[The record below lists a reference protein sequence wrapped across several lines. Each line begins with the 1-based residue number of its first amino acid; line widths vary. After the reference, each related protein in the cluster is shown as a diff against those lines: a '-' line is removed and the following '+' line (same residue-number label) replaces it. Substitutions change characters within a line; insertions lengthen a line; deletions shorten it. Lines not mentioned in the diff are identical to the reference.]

1 MERGGWGGREEGLE
15 VNNNRPV
22 SHLKGGE
29 ALLLVS
35 FIYALAITQII
46 LVRDLIVT
54 EQVLFLFF
62 HKRLSFA
69 FNKLKGISVKQIT
82 PNERLHV
89 CQKRIKLVIISH

>member
-1 MERGGWGGREEGLE
+1 MWRGGGKGREEGLE

-22 SHLKGGE
+22 SYLKGGE

-46 LVRDLIVT
+46 LVKDLIVT

-62 HKRLSFA
+62 S
-69 FNKLKGISVKQIT
+69 Q
-82 PNERLHV
+82 E
-89 CQKRIKLVIISH
+89 IKLCL

>member
-1 MERGGWGGREEGLE
+1 MERGGGREEGLE

-62 HKRLSFA
+62 S
-69 FNKLKGISVKQIT
+69 Q
-82 PNERLHV
+82 E
-89 CQKRIKLVIISH
+89 IKLCLKQVERD

>member
-1 MERGGWGGREEGLE
+1 MERGGGGREEGLE

-62 HKRLSFA
+62 S
-69 FNKLKGISVKQIT
+69 Q
-82 PNERLHV
+82 E
-89 CQKRIKLVIISH
+89 IKLCLKQVERD

>member
-1 MERGGWGGREEGLE
+1 MERGGGEREEGLE

-62 HKRLSFA
+62 S
-69 FNKLKGISVKQIT
+69 Q
-82 PNERLHV
+82 E
-89 CQKRIKLVIISH
+89 IKLCLKQVERD

>member
-1 MERGGWGGREEGLE
+1 MERGGGGKGRKEGLE

-46 LVRDLIVT
+46 LVKDLIVT

-62 HKRLSFA
+62 S
-69 FNKLKGISVKQIT
+69 Q
-82 PNERLHV
+82 E
-89 CQKRIKLVIISH
+89 IKLCL

>member
-1 MERGGWGGREEGLE
+1 MWRGGGGKGREEGLE
-15 VNNNRPV
+15 VNNNTPV

-46 LVRDLIVT
+46 LVKDLIVT

-62 HKRLSFA
+62 S
-69 FNKLKGISVKQIT
+69 Q
-82 PNERLHV
+82 E
-89 CQKRIKLVIISH
+89 IKLCL

>member
-1 MERGGWGGREEGLE
+1 MERGGGREEGLE

-46 LVRDLIVT
+46 LVRDIIVIGDICLHT
-54 EQVLFLFF
+54 
-62 HKRLSFA
+62 
-69 FNKLKGISVKQIT
+69 KLKKT
-82 PNERLHV
+82 
-89 CQKRIKLVIISH
+89 

>member
-1 MERGGWGGREEGLE
+1 MERGGGKGRKEGLE

-46 LVRDLIVT
+46 LVKDLIVT

-62 HKRLSFA
+62 S
-69 FNKLKGISVKQIT
+69 Q
-82 PNERLHV
+82 E
-89 CQKRIKLVIISH
+89 IKLCL

>member
-1 MERGGWGGREEGLE
+1 MWRGGGGGEREEGRG

-22 SHLKGGE
+22 THIKGGE

-62 HKRLSFA
+62 S
-69 FNKLKGISVKQIT
+69 Q
-82 PNERLHV
+82 E
-89 CQKRIKLVIISH
+89 IKLCL

>member
-1 MERGGWGGREEGLE
+1 MWRGGGGEREEGLE

-62 HKRLSFA
+62 S
-69 FNKLKGISVKQIT
+69 Q
-82 PNERLHV
+82 E
-89 CQKRIKLVIISH
+89 IKLCLKQVERD

>member
-1 MERGGWGGREEGLE
+1 MKGGCVERGGGGERKEGLE

-22 SHLKGGE
+22 FHLKGGE

-62 HKRLSFA
+62 S
-69 FNKLKGISVKQIT
+69 Q
-82 PNERLHV
+82 E
-89 CQKRIKLVIISH
+89 IKLCL

>member
-1 MERGGWGGREEGLE
+1 MWRGGGGKGRKEGLE

-46 LVRDLIVT
+46 LVKDLIVT

-62 HKRLSFA
+62 S
-69 FNKLKGISVKQIT
+69 Q
-82 PNERLHV
+82 E
-89 CQKRIKLVIISH
+89 IKLCL